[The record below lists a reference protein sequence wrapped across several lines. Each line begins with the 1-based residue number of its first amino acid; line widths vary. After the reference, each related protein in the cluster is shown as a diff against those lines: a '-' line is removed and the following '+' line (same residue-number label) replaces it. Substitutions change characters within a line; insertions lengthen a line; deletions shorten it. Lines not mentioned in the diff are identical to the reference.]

1 MRLLRIDL
9 NVFNTDGAIHLS
21 ATLKQFKSRLMRL
34 LTSWFK
40 GIGVVA
46 LNITVVVVSV
56 VFGFFLLNLYSEVF
70 FETVVVEPPPYKVF
84 QNSAQLS
91 LGTTLICLNHKIVLT

>member
-1 MRLLRIDL
+1 MPPKWAVDMPFTRECVDSSDSLMRLLRIDL

-46 LNITVVVVSV
+46 LNIAVVVVSV
-56 VFGFFLLNLYSEVF
+56 VFGFFLLNL
-70 FETVVVEPPPYKVF
+70 
-84 QNSAQLS
+84 
-91 LGTTLICLNHKIVLT
+91 